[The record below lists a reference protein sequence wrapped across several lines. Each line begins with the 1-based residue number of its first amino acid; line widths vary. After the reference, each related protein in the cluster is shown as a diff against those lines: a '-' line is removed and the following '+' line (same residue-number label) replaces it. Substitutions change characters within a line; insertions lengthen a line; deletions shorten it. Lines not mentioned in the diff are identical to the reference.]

1 MGARGLILMVRCL
14 KHLFRNLGRMMNLLT
29 VIMCEWCIDTSSVTR
44 ACSTSFIRNQLLHD
58 RCAEFQTFVIH
69 LQWRIRG
76 ERGSWHPQAPINFLF
91 YNVHFFKS
99 HFVSECFKIKL
110 REHQKPDSFV
120 SWESSPGES
129 SGGVVL
135 RGSCPDTGTPSRSSL
150 VSKSQARTF
159 SRNWVGRGYLA
170 AVAGS
175 TWLLRDLRR
184 AYCGRLSRTLRNIHA
199 IYTSHSIR
207 VKSFYVALTQRLR
220 VKLYLHS

>member
-1 MGARGLILMVRCL
+1 MCWIPNICYSFAVTDPGGEGQLAPPGPHQFFVLQCSFL
-14 KHLFRNLGRMMNLLT
+14 K
-29 VIMCEWCIDTSSVTR
+29 S
-44 ACSTSFIRNQLLHD
+44 
-58 RCAEFQTFVIH
+58 
-69 LQWRIRG
+69 
-76 ERGSWHPQAPINFLF
+76 
-91 YNVHFFKS
+91 Y
-99 HFVSECFKIKL
+99 FVSECFKIKL
-110 REHQKPDSFV
+110 REHHKPDSFV

-135 RGSCPDTGTPSRSSL
+135 IRVHLPVA
-150 VSKSQARTF
+150 VSYQ
-159 SRNWVGRGYLA
+159 RNWVGRGYLA

-207 VKSFYVALTQRLR
+207 EKSFYVALTQRLR